1 MITVIWESVNVIKTT
16 DFLLGGRF
24 LNVADVLSGIMLQL
38 HHSCCTTSKIRRII
52 LLVNI
57 FFPEPLH
64 INMPVFTSMH
74 LENLQQ

>member
-1 MITVIWESVNVIKTT
+1 MITVSWESINVIKTT

-24 LNVADVLSGIMLQL
+24 LNVPDVLNGRMLQL

-52 LLVNI
+52 LFVNI

-64 INMPVFTSMH
+64 INMSEFTSMH